1 MQLFLT
7 SEDDNIV
14 CIACEGEISQS
25 RFPSSEHDPL
35 GELLGESCYQRLVVF
50 DLGQATFIDS
60 SGVGWLLNCNKR
72 FIAAGGGLI
81 LHSVPG
87 TVDQVLNLL
96 RLNTIL
102 TITANTAAALTAAA
116 AAKRKT

>member
-25 RFPSSEHDPL
+25 RFPSSEHNPL
-35 GELLGESCYQRLVVF
+35 EELLGDGFYQRLVVF
-50 DLGQATFIDS
+50 DLGEATFIDS
-60 SGVGWLLNCNKR
+60 SGVGWLLNCHKC
-72 FIAAGGGLI
+72 FLAAGGRLI

-96 RLNTIL
+96 RLHTIL
-102 TITANTAAALTAAA
+102 TIKADKASALAAAA
-116 AAKRKT
+116 AAKGKT